1 MPELV
6 AEAVSL
12 PGNLQQRELLPILT
26 AFPFN
31 PLPRMD
37 GGMGNL
43 CRDKG
48 NINFLAQRSTG
59 SENSRPGAAEIP
71 QTGGVAGGGAGVR
84 FMRFSRS
91 GAAMRC
97 RVFPIFAG
105 NRIRRMMTAV
115 KYDNSPV
122 RRQDR
127 LLEEEHAAEL
137 LRSGEYGFL
146 ALGGGR
152 GGYGVPV
159 NYAAEGS
166 RIYIHCAPEGEKLRR
181 IGQDAQAVFCVV
193 GRTAPQPERF
203 TTEYESIMASGVV
216 SVVSDDGERM
226 RALSLIVE
234 KYSPGY
240 EEQGAVYARKSFA
253 RTVVP
258 RLDIRSMTGKCKRLG
273 R

>member
-1 MPELV
+1 
-6 AEAVSL
+6 
-12 PGNLQQRELLPILT
+12 
-26 AFPFN
+26 
-31 PLPRMD
+31 
-37 GGMGNL
+37 
-43 CRDKG
+43 
-48 NINFLAQRSTG
+48 
-59 SENSRPGAAEIP
+59 
-71 QTGGVAGGGAGVR
+71 
-84 FMRFSRS
+84 
-91 GAAMRC
+91 
-97 RVFPIFAG
+97 
-105 NRIRRMMTAV
+105 MTAV

-226 RALSLIVE
+226 RAPLSHRRKVFAGIR
-234 KYSPGY
+234 GAG
-240 EEQGAVYARKSFA
+240 GAVYARKSFA
-253 RTVVP
+253 RTVVL

>member
-1 MPELV
+1 
-6 AEAVSL
+6 
-12 PGNLQQRELLPILT
+12 
-26 AFPFN
+26 
-31 PLPRMD
+31 
-37 GGMGNL
+37 
-43 CRDKG
+43 
-48 NINFLAQRSTG
+48 
-59 SENSRPGAAEIP
+59 
-71 QTGGVAGGGAGVR
+71 
-84 FMRFSRS
+84 
-91 GAAMRC
+91 MRC

-253 RTVVP
+253 RTVVL
-258 RLDIRSMTGKCKRLG
+258 RLDIRSMTGKCKPARQVAAPGGSAAMPCGDG
-273 R
+273 RGCFYADVCGACGAGSSAHMPRHVFRSFGRSVRYGLPKLRICY

>member
-1 MPELV
+1 
-6 AEAVSL
+6 
-12 PGNLQQRELLPILT
+12 
-26 AFPFN
+26 
-31 PLPRMD
+31 
-37 GGMGNL
+37 
-43 CRDKG
+43 
-48 NINFLAQRSTG
+48 
-59 SENSRPGAAEIP
+59 
-71 QTGGVAGGGAGVR
+71 
-84 FMRFSRS
+84 
-91 GAAMRC
+91 
-97 RVFPIFAG
+97 
-105 NRIRRMMTAV
+105 MTAV

-159 NYAAEGS
+159 NYAA
-166 RIYIHCAPEGEKLRR
+166 EGEKLRR

-253 RTVVP
+253 RTVVL

>member
-1 MPELV
+1 M
-6 AEAVSL
+6 
-12 PGNLQQRELLPILT
+12 
-26 AFPFN
+26 
-31 PLPRMD
+31 
-37 GGMGNL
+37 
-43 CRDKG
+43 
-48 NINFLAQRSTG
+48 
-59 SENSRPGAAEIP
+59 
-71 QTGGVAGGGAGVR
+71 
-84 FMRFSRS
+84 
-91 GAAMRC
+91 
-97 RVFPIFAG
+97 VFF
-105 NRIRRMMTAV
+105 
-115 KYDNSPV
+115 
-122 RRQDR
+122 
-127 LLEEEHAAEL
+127 
-137 LRSGEYGFL
+137 

-240 EEQGAVYARKSFA
+240 EEQGGGLCAEILCPHRRAAAGYTQHDGQV
-253 RTVVP
+253 
-258 RLDIRSMTGKCKRLG
+258 
-273 R
+273 

>member
-1 MPELV
+1 
-6 AEAVSL
+6 
-12 PGNLQQRELLPILT
+12 
-26 AFPFN
+26 
-31 PLPRMD
+31 
-37 GGMGNL
+37 
-43 CRDKG
+43 
-48 NINFLAQRSTG
+48 
-59 SENSRPGAAEIP
+59 
-71 QTGGVAGGGAGVR
+71 
-84 FMRFSRS
+84 
-91 GAAMRC
+91 
-97 RVFPIFAG
+97 
-105 NRIRRMMTAV
+105 MTAV

-181 IGQDAQAVFCVV
+181 IG
-193 GRTAPQPERF
+193 RTAPQPERF

-253 RTVVP
+253 RTVVL

>member
-1 MPELV
+1 M
-6 AEAVSL
+6 L

-84 FMRFSRS
+84 FMRFSRP

-127 LLEEEHAAEL
+127 LLVEEHAAEL
-137 LRSGEYGFL
+137 RRSGEYGCL

-181 IGQDAQAVFCVV
+181 IGQDSQAVFCVV
-193 GRTAPQPERF
+193 GRTAPQPECF

-253 RTVVP
+253 RTVVL

>member
-1 MPELV
+1 
-6 AEAVSL
+6 
-12 PGNLQQRELLPILT
+12 
-26 AFPFN
+26 
-31 PLPRMD
+31 
-37 GGMGNL
+37 MGNL

-84 FMRFSRS
+84 FMRFSRP

-203 TTEYESIMASGVV
+203 TTEYESIMASGRRFGRV
-216 SVVSDDGERM
+216 R
-226 RALSLIVE
+226 RR
-234 KYSPGY
+234 
-240 EEQGAVYARKSFA
+240 GAYARPLSHRRKVFA
-253 RTVVP
+253 G
-258 RLDIRSMTGKCKRLG
+258 IRGAGGGLCAEILCPHRRAAAGYTQHDGQV
-273 R
+273 

>member
-1 MPELV
+1 
-6 AEAVSL
+6 
-12 PGNLQQRELLPILT
+12 
-26 AFPFN
+26 
-31 PLPRMD
+31 
-37 GGMGNL
+37 
-43 CRDKG
+43 
-48 NINFLAQRSTG
+48 
-59 SENSRPGAAEIP
+59 
-71 QTGGVAGGGAGVR
+71 
-84 FMRFSRS
+84 
-91 GAAMRC
+91 MRC

-216 SVVSDDGERM
+216 SVVSDDGESIR
-226 RALSLIVE
+226 RDTRS
-234 KYSPGY
+234 KG
-240 EEQGAVYARKSFA
+240 
-253 RTVVP
+253 
-258 RLDIRSMTGKCKRLG
+258 RSMRGNPLPAPSCCG
-273 R
+273 WIYAA

>member
-1 MPELV
+1 
-6 AEAVSL
+6 
-12 PGNLQQRELLPILT
+12 
-26 AFPFN
+26 
-31 PLPRMD
+31 
-37 GGMGNL
+37 
-43 CRDKG
+43 
-48 NINFLAQRSTG
+48 
-59 SENSRPGAAEIP
+59 
-71 QTGGVAGGGAGVR
+71 
-84 FMRFSRS
+84 
-91 GAAMRC
+91 
-97 RVFPIFAG
+97 
-105 NRIRRMMTAV
+105 MTAV

-159 NYAAEGS
+159 NY
-166 RIYIHCAPEGEKLRR
+166 APEGEKLRR

-253 RTVVP
+253 RTVVL

>member
-1 MPELV
+1 
-6 AEAVSL
+6 
-12 PGNLQQRELLPILT
+12 
-26 AFPFN
+26 
-31 PLPRMD
+31 
-37 GGMGNL
+37 
-43 CRDKG
+43 
-48 NINFLAQRSTG
+48 
-59 SENSRPGAAEIP
+59 
-71 QTGGVAGGGAGVR
+71 
-84 FMRFSRS
+84 
-91 GAAMRC
+91 
-97 RVFPIFAG
+97 
-105 NRIRRMMTAV
+105 MTAV

-166 RIYIHCAPEGEKLRR
+166 RIYIHCAPEAEKLRR

-253 RTVVP
+253 RTVVL